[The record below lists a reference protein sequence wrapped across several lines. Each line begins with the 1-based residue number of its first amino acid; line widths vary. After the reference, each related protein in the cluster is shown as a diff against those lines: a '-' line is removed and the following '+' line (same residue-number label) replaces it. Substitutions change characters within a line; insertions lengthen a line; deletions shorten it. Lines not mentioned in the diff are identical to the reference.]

1 MGTRRSR
8 EQWAGVVE
16 EWAASGEIAE
26 AFCQR
31 RGIRRSTLS
40 WWKWKL
46 ASSARSPSPS
56 AAIRLLRVAV
66 SPEGG
71 GPRMARGIAVD
82 VGDVRV
88 HVETGTDVAYVGE
101 LIDRLRRRC

>member
-8 EQWAGVVE
+8 EQWAGVIGE
-16 EWAASGEIAE
+16 LAASGESAE
-26 AFCQR
+26 AFCRR

-46 ASSARSPSPS
+46 GSLARSPSPN

-66 SPEGG
+66 ASEGG
-71 GPRMARGIAVD
+71 GPRTAREIAVD

-88 HVETGTDVAYVGE
+88 HVEAGTDVAYVGE
-101 LIDRLRRRC
+101 LIGRLRRRC